1 MADLDNYTFVKATEL
16 VELTEVDESSYI
28 VITDGASS
36 KKIKAILLKGQDG
49 ETPTFQ
55 IGAVSTLIEGS
66 DATVNMTNI
75 DGVYT
80 INFGIPRGE
89 SGSSGTGSGITETQL
104 NQLSTAYTHS
114 QSAHAPSNA
123 QKNSDITKTEIEAK
137 LTGNIT
143 THTHSQYLT
152 EHQSLTGYATKTYVN
167 DAIANASIGGEV
179 DLSGYAKKS
188 ELSTVATSGSYND
201 LTNKPTIPTAYN
213 HPTSHPASMITGL
226 SKVATS
232 GSYADLIDKP
242 TIEKYTLPIAS
253 STTLGG
259 VKIGANLSIDSNGVL
274 SAIVNNNGAISNT
287 LDNYSGAT
295 LNDKM
300 VAMFNDINTNH
311 KNTPMV
317 ITLPSGIIEITQDLT
332 AIGWTNKIFKG
343 ECLLYFKNCNA
354 IEFKQ
359 CQHNDIYIH
368 RVSSAIPSGSSNP
381 QGFIEPNAVTN
392 LTKRGIKI
400 TDCSY
405 NKFEFNTILGFTN
418 AIEIY
423 SEYGALGSFYNNIY
437 FTAIWRCQRPI
448 IFRTGK
454 ATDDTSS
461 QSGWITEIIIH
472 GGMFDCDDGILVG
485 QEVDS
490 RPANE
495 PSDNYQGIKFY
506 NLGVEHVRKKENG
519 RGIYFLQG
527 KNNAV
532 VNPRFEGSMGG
543 GNATSGAYILVEESG
558 YACNNRIETSN
569 YPLNVDRVKLN
580 YLAKQLANPNYDNP
594 AGSYIEG
601 DLYDTTGFRCGY
613 KAIATPGKMVYEAK
627 NLSNYY
633 LQNAKNNTL
642 NYVYSDTEFAK
653 VKCSDGTI
661 KTIGY
666 TS

>member
-1 MADLDNYTFVKATEL
+1 MITQLIEFDVKKDSHVKITAKEGDINSRNLEFRLLDNSLPFSLVGRTVRCYMVKPDKRIVFNDLHILDAEDGRCVLKLTLQSLIVSGMAKLELIIYEAGKKLSVIPIKMDIIKSLNSNELLESTNEFGALNDALWKIDTFKASIDSKASKEDL
-16 VELTEVDESSYI
+16 KKLSSQLD
-28 VITDGASS
+28 TSA
-36 KKIKAILLKGQDG
+36 KFKIIG
-49 ETPTFQ
+49 E
-55 IGAVSTLIEGS
+55 GVSVPPI
-66 DATVNMTNI
+66 
-75 DGVYT
+75 
-80 INFGIPRGE
+80 
-89 SGSSGTGSGITETQL
+89 SGGSGV
-104 NQLSTAYTHS
+104 S
-114 QSAHAPSNA
+114 
-123 QKNSDITKTEIEAK
+123 
-137 LTGNIT
+137 
-143 THTHSQYLT
+143 
-152 EHQSLTGYATKTYVN
+152 YV
-167 DAIANASIGGEV
+167 
-179 DLSGYAKKS
+179 
-188 ELSTVATSGSYND
+188 
-201 LTNKPTIPTAYN
+201 
-213 HPTSHPASMITGL
+213 HPASMITGL

-232 GSYADLIDKP
+232 GLYSDLIGVP
-242 TIEKYTLPIAS
+242 TTGENSYTLPIAS

-259 VKIGANLSIDSNGVL
+259 VKIGDNLSIDSNGVL
-274 SAIVNNNGAISNT
+274 SAINNSNDANITISNT

-295 LNDKM
+295 LSDKM

-311 KNTPMV
+311 KNTPML
-317 ITLPSGIIEITQDLT
+317 ITLPSGVIEVTQDLT
-332 AIGWTNKIFKG
+332 AIGWTNKVFKG
-343 ECLLYFKNCNA
+343 ECILYFKNCNA

-381 QGFIEPNAVTN
+381 QGFINPSAVAG

-437 FTAIWRCQRPI
+437 FSAIWRCQRPI

-454 ATDDTSS
+454 TTDDTSS
-461 QSGWITEIIIH
+461 QSGWITEIFVH
-472 GGMFDCDDGILVG
+472 GGMFDCDDGVLVG
-485 QEVDS
+485 QEVAS

-495 PSDNYQGIKFY
+495 PKDNYQGLKFY

-519 RGIYFLQG
+519 IGIYFLQG

-532 VNPRFEGSMGG
+532 INPRFEGSLLT
-543 GNATSGAYILVEESG
+543 GNTTSGAYILVKESG

-569 YPLNVDRVKLN
+569 YPINIDRVQLN

-601 DLYDTTGFRCGY
+601 DLYDNGGFRCGY

-633 LQNAKNNTL
+633 LNNAKNNTI
-642 NYVYSDTEFAK
+642 NYTYSDTEFAK
-653 VKCSDGTI
+653 VKCSDGTK